1 MKGHKKYLLG
11 LIITSLLFSGCNN
24 INKPVQKVEKEIK
37 KVEEKTEKPEE
48 KEKET
53 KKVVEKEEDKEMD
66 MDKYNKFVNESY
78 NVIFKDYIMDTKEK
92 NLIYSPYSYK
102 MALEGVGKVTNAF
115 NEDDYLSEAVKSNM
129 PQNLDS
135 VKTKNLVML
144 DKMNFDTQDKD
155 ISLVLFPDEGKELS
169 IKTQKEVLGHVLLEP
184 MYTVDTR
191 FVSLNATKFESKWE
205 KPFEITEKDEFNAF
219 NDVLSDKDFL
229 YGEIDKVAYT
239 DEDVEVGR
247 KELKEEGSYV
257 YFVSPKKFERD
268 NLEKVASKISEYVKA
283 FEEQGTVTKTDND
296 VLSKSNNNVRI
307 YDEVNV
313 NIPKIDAESTIDILK
328 AEANNGHAQLID
340 NFDYKDSIKS
350 AYKQGSIDYIMQVAN
365 MKLDEEGVKAEAVT
379 EMVSVM
385 SMLPEEKEK
394 DILDIDCSHP
404 HFVVCVSQGVITFIG
419 FIGY

>member
-1 MKGHKKYLLG
+1 MKGHKKYLSVL
-11 LIITSLLFSGCNN
+11 LLVSLLLTSCTN
-24 INKPVQKVEKEIK
+24 ISKPVQKVEKETK
-37 KVEEKTEKPEE
+37 RVEEKTEKPEE

-53 KKVVEKEEDKEMD
+53 KKVVEKEEDKEMN

-78 NVIFKDYIMDTKEK
+78 NVIFKDYIVDTKEK

-115 NEDDYLSEAVKSNM
+115 NKDDYLSEAVKSNM
-129 PQNLDS
+129 PQNLNS

-155 ISLVLFPDEGKELS
+155 ISLVSFLDEGKELS
-169 IKTQKEVLGHVLLEP
+169 ISIQKEVLGHVLLEP

-205 KPFEITEKDEFNAF
+205 KPFEITEKNEFNAF

-229 YGEIDKVAYT
+229 YGEIDKVAYV

-247 KELKEEGSYV
+247 KELKDDGSYV

-283 FEEQGTVTKTDND
+283 FEEQGTVTKTDDD
-296 VLSKSNNNVRI
+296 VFSKSNNNVRI

-313 NIPKIDAESTIDILK
+313 SIPKIDVESTIDILK
-328 AEANNGHAQLID
+328 AEADNGHAQLVD
-340 NFDYKDSIKS
+340 GFEYKDSIKS
-350 AYKQGSIDYIMQVAN
+350 ADKQGNIDSIMQVAN
-365 MKLDEEGVKAEAVT
+365 MKLDEKGVKAEAVT
-379 EMVSVM
+379 EIVEMTS
-385 SMLPEEKEK
+385 LAPEEEK
-394 DILDIDCSHP
+394 DILDIDCSRP
-404 HFVVCVSQGVITFIG
+404 HFVVCVSEGIITFIG

>member
-1 MKGHKKYLLG
+1 MKGHKKYLSVL
-11 LIITSLLFSGCNN
+11 LLVSLLLTSCTN
-24 INKPVQKVEKEIK
+24 ISKPVQKVEKETK

-53 KKVVEKEEDKEMD
+53 KKVVEKEENKEMN

-115 NEDDYLSEAVKSNM
+115 NKDDYLIEAVKSNM
-129 PQNLDS
+129 PQNLNS

-184 MYTVDTR
+184 MYTVNTR

-205 KPFEITEKDEFNAF
+205 KPFEITEKDKFNAF

-229 YGEIDKVAYT
+229 YGEIDKIAYT

-257 YFVSPKKFERD
+257 YFASPKKFERD
-268 NLEKVASKISEYVKA
+268 NLEKVASKIAEYVKTI
-283 FEEQGTVTKTDND
+283 EEQGIAIKKDSTI
-296 VLSKSNNNVRI
+296 LAKSSNKVRI
-307 YDEVNV
+307 WDEVNV
-313 NIPKIDAESTIDILK
+313 KLPKIDTESTIDILK

-340 NFDYKDSIKS
+340 NFEYKDSIKT
-350 AYKQGSIDYIMQVAN
+350 ANKQGNIDSIMQVAN
-365 MKLDEEGVKAEAVT
+365 MKLDEKGVKAEAVT
-379 EMVSVM
+379 EISVM
-385 SMLPEEKEK
+385 EALPEEKEK

>member
-1 MKGHKKYLLG
+1 MKGHKKYLSVL
-11 LIITSLLFSGCNN
+11 LLVSLLLTSCTN
-24 INKPVQKVEKEIK
+24 ISKPVQKVEKETK
-37 KVEEKTEKPEE
+37 RVEEKTEKPEE

-53 KKVVEKEEDKEMD
+53 KKVVEKEEDKEMN

-115 NEDDYLSEAVKSNM
+115 NKDDYLSEAVKSNM
-129 PQNLDS
+129 PQNLNS
-135 VKTKNLVML
+135 IKTKNLVML

-184 MYTVDTR
+184 MYTVNTR

-229 YGEIDKVAYT
+229 YGEIDKIAYT

-257 YFVSPKKFERD
+257 YFVSPKKFEKE
-268 NLEKVASKISEYVKA
+268 NLEKVASKVAEYVKA

-313 NIPKIDAESTIDILK
+313 SIPKIDVESTIDILK

-350 AYKQGSIDYIMQVAN
+350 AYKQGNIDSIMQVAN
-365 MKLDEEGVKAEAVT
+365 MKLDEKGVKAEAVT
-379 EMVSVM
+379 EIAIMTSLAPDM
-385 SMLPEEKEK
+385 EK
-394 DILDIDCSHP
+394 DILDIDCIHP
-404 HFVVCVSQGVITFIG
+404 HFVVCVSEGVITFIG

>member
-1 MKGHKKYLLG
+1 MKGHKKYLSVL
-11 LIITSLLFSGCNN
+11 LLVSLLLTSCTN
-24 INKPVQKVEKEIK
+24 ISKPVQKVEKETKNVEEKTK
-37 KVEEKTEKPEE
+37 KVEENK
-48 KEKET
+48 KET
-53 KKVVEKEEDKEMD
+53 KKVVEKKEEKMD

-78 NVIFKDYIMDTKEK
+78 SSIFKDYIMNTDEK

-115 NEDDYLSEAVKSNM
+115 NEDDYLGEAVKSNM
-129 PQNLDS
+129 PQNLNS

-169 IKTQKEVLGHVLLEP
+169 VKTQKEVLGHVLLEP

-247 KELKEEGSYV
+247 KELKEDNSYV
-257 YFVSPKKFERD
+257 YFVNPKKFEKE
-268 NLEKVASKISEYVKA
+268 NLEKVASKIAEYIKA

-313 NIPKIDAESTIDILK
+313 SIPKIDVESTIDILK

-350 AYKQGSIDYIMQVAN
+350 AYKQGNIDSIMQVAN
-365 MKLDEEGVKAEAVT
+365 MKLDEKGVKAEAVT
-379 EMVSVM
+379 EIAIMTSLAPDM
-385 SMLPEEKEK
+385 EK

-404 HFVVCVSQGVITFIG
+404 HFVVCVSEGVITFIG

>member
-1 MKGHKKYLLG
+1 MKGHKKYLSVL
-11 LIITSLLFSGCNN
+11 LLVSLLLTSCTN
-24 INKPVQKVEKEIK
+24 ISKPIQKVEKETK

-48 KEKET
+48 KKKET

-66 MDKYNKFVNESY
+66 MDKYNKFINESY
-78 NVIFKDYIMDTKEK
+78 SSIFKDYIMDTGEK

-129 PQNLDS
+129 PQNLNS

-155 ISLVLFPDEGKELS
+155 ISLVSFPDEGKELS
-169 IKTQKEVLGHVLLEP
+169 VKTQKEVLGHVLLEP

-205 KPFEITEKDEFNAF
+205 KPFEIVEKNEFNAF

-229 YGEIDKVAYT
+229 YGEIDKVAYV

-247 KELKEEGSYV
+247 KELKEEGSYA

-268 NLEKVASKISEYVKA
+268 NLEKVASKIAEYVKA

-313 NIPKIDAESTIDILK
+313 SIPKIDVESTIDILK

-340 NFDYKDSIKS
+340 NFEYKDSIKS
-350 AYKQGSIDYIMQVAN
+350 ANKQGNIDSIMQVAN
-365 MKLDEEGVKAEAVT
+365 MKLDEKGVKAEAVT
-379 EMVSVM
+379 EIVVM
-385 SMLPEEKEK
+385 EALPEEKEK

>member
-1 MKGHKKYLLG
+1 MKGHKRYLAG
-11 LIITSLLFSGCNN
+11 LFVASLLLTGCSGN
-24 INKPVQKVEKEIK
+24 IVMPSEKENKENIYIGKVAEKEDKSKEITESK
-37 KVEEKTEKPEE
+37 KEEKK
-48 KEKET
+48 
-53 KKVVEKEEDKEMD
+53 MD
-66 MDKYNKFVNESY
+66 TAKYNKFVNESY
-78 NVIFKDYIMDTKEK
+78 SAIFKDYIMDTGEK

-129 PQNLDS
+129 PQNLNS

-155 ISLVLFPDEGKELS
+155 ISLVLFPEEGNELS

-184 MYTVDTR
+184 KYSTDTR

-229 YGEIDKVAYT
+229 YGEIDKVAYV

-247 KELKEEGSYV
+247 KKLKEDDSYV
-257 YFVSPKKFERD
+257 YFVSPKKFEKE
-268 NLEKVASKISEYVKA
+268 NLEKVASKIAEYVKTI
-283 FEEQGTVTKTDND
+283 EEQGAAIKKDAAI
-296 VLSKSNNNVRI
+296 LAKSSNMVRI
-307 YDEVNV
+307 WNEVNV
-313 NIPKIDAESTIDILK
+313 RLPKIDTESTIDILK

-340 NFDYKDSIKS
+340 NFEYKDSIKS
-350 AYKQGSIDYIMQVAN
+350 ANKQGNIDSIMQVAN

-379 EMVSVM
+379 EIVEMTS
-385 SMLPEEKEK
+385 LAPDTKK

-404 HFVVCVSQGVITFIG
+404 HFVVCVSEGVVTFIG

>member
-1 MKGHKKYLLG
+1 MKTRSKILIGLLAFSLLLTG
-11 LIITSLLFSGCNN
+11 CENKLIIKQS
-24 INKPVQKVEKEIK
+24 KQKVEKEVAI
-37 KVEEKTEKPEE
+37 EN
-48 KEKET
+48 ET
-53 KKVVEKEEDKEMD
+53 KKESAKEENKMD

-78 NVIFKDYIMDTKEK
+78 SSIFKDYIMNTGEK

-102 MALEGVGKVTNAF
+102 MALEGVGKITNKF

-129 PQNLDS
+129 PQNLNS

-155 ISLVLFPDEGKELS
+155 ISLVSFPDEGKELS
-169 IKTQKEVLGHVLLEP
+169 VKTQKEVLGHVLLEP

-205 KPFEITEKDEFNAF
+205 KPFEIVEKNEFNAF

-229 YGEIDKVAYT
+229 YGEIDKVAYV

-247 KELKEEGSYV
+247 KELKDDGSYV
-257 YFVSPKKFERD
+257 YFVSPRKFEKD
-268 NLEKVASKISEYVKA
+268 NLEKIASKIADYIK
-283 FEEQGTVTKTDND
+283 FIEEQGIVDANG
-296 VLSKSNNNVRI
+296 LAKSNKNVRI

-313 NIPKIDAESTIDILK
+313 NVPKIDTESTIDILK

-340 NFDYKDSIKS
+340 SFEYKDSIKTS
-350 AYKQGSIDYIMQVAN
+350 NKQGNIDSIIQVAN
-365 MKLDEEGVKAEAVT
+365 MKLDEKGVKAEAVT
-379 EMVSVM
+379 EIVKMAS
-385 SMLPEEKEK
+385 LAPEVEK
-394 DILDIDCSHP
+394 DILDIDCSRP
-404 HFVVCVSQGVITFIG
+404 HFVVCVSEGIITFIG

>member
-1 MKGHKKYLLG
+1 MKGHKKYLSVL
-11 LIITSLLFSGCNN
+11 LLVSLLLTSCTN
-24 INKPVQKVEKEIK
+24 ISKPIQKVEKETK

-53 KKVVEKEEDKEMD
+53 KKVVEKEEDKEMN

-129 PQNLDS
+129 PQNLNS

-184 MYTVDTR
+184 IYTVNTR

-229 YGEIDKVAYT
+229 YGEIDKLAYT

-257 YFVSPKKFERD
+257 YFVSPKKFERG

-313 NIPKIDAESTIDILK
+313 SIPKIDVESTIDILK

-340 NFDYKDSIKS
+340 NFEYKDSIKS
-350 AYKQGSIDYIMQVAN
+350 ANKQGNIDSIMQVAN

-379 EMVSVM
+379 EIVEMTS
-385 SMLPEEKEK
+385 LAPDTKK

-404 HFVVCVSQGVITFIG
+404 HFVVCVSEGVITFIG

>member
-1 MKGHKKYLLG
+1 MKGHKKYLSVL
-11 LIITSLLFSGCNN
+11 LLVSLLLTSCTN
-24 INKPVQKVEKEIK
+24 ISKPVQKVEKETK

-53 KKVVEKEEDKEMD
+53 KKVVEKEEDKEMN

-115 NEDDYLSEAVKSNM
+115 NKDDYLSEAVKSNM
-129 PQNLDS
+129 PQNLNS
-135 VKTKNLVML
+135 IKTKNLVML

-184 MYTVDTR
+184 MYTVNTR

-205 KPFEITEKDEFNAF
+205 KSFEITEKDEFNAF

-229 YGEIDKVAYT
+229 YGEIDKIVYT

-268 NLEKVASKISEYVKA
+268 NLEKVASKIVEYVKTI
-283 FEEQGTVTKTDND
+283 EEQGIAIKKDSTI
-296 VLSKSNNNVRI
+296 LAKSSNKVRI
-307 YDEVNV
+307 WDEVNV
-313 NIPKIDAESTIDILK
+313 KLPKIDTESTIDILK

-340 NFDYKDSIKS
+340 NFEYKDSIKT
-350 AYKQGSIDYIMQVAN
+350 ANKQGNIDSIMQVAN
-365 MKLDEEGVKAEAVT
+365 MKLDEKGVKAEAVT
-379 EMVSVM
+379 EIVVM
-385 SMLPEEKEK
+385 EALPEEKEK

>member
-11 LIITSLLFSGCNN
+11 LLITSLLFSGCIN
-24 INKPVQKVEKEIK
+24 ISKPVQKVEKEIK
-37 KVEEKTEKPEE
+37 KVEEKTEKPDE
-48 KEKET
+48 KGKEI
-53 KKVVEKEEDKEMD
+53 KKVVEKKEEKKMD
-66 MDKYNKFVNESY
+66 TAKYNNFVNESY
-78 NVIFKDYIMDTKEK
+78 SAIFKDYIMDTKEK

-129 PQNLDS
+129 PQNLNS

-169 IKTQKEVLGHVLLEP
+169 IKTQKEVLGHVLSEP
-184 MYTVDTR
+184 NYSTDTN

-229 YGEIDKVAYT
+229 YGEIDKLAYV

-247 KELKEEGSYV
+247 KKLKEDNSYV
-257 YFVSPKKFERD
+257 YFVSPKKFEKE
-268 NLEKVASKISEYVKA
+268 NLEKVASKIADYI
-283 FEEQGTVTKTDND
+283 KTFNRYMVQDSLIGMENI
-296 VLSKSNNNVRI
+296 KY

-313 NIPKIDAESTIDILK
+313 RLPKIDTESTIDILK
-328 AEANNGHAQLID
+328 AEANNGHAQLMD
-340 NFDYKDSIKS
+340 NFAYKGTIKS
-350 AYKQGSIDYIMQVAN
+350 AYKQGNIDSILQVAN

-379 EMVSVM
+379 EIVNMTSLAPDM
-385 SMLPEEKEK
+385 EK

-404 HFVVCVSQGVITFIG
+404 HFVVCVSEGVVTFIG